1 MCSVQ
6 EDRTASPGRC
16 RSLREILKVSDD
28 KVTHHFHQKGAFGL
42 NGELHFTPKR
52 HPEDSRTVIRL
63 TNCCVRSVR
72 SVRFETGH
80 VNAWSCPERVRSCPV
95 LSGTCPV
102 MLSDHVRKE
111 CPECPGMSG
120 NVRECVRNVRSGLQ
134 GCAGLR
140 VRGGCYSRVRKPPS
154 PVHLAR
160 SLQSHIC
167 YGLYA

>member
-1 MCSVQ
+1 MLTPHKIRVGPGARQMSNQGVKQCQANEGADSKAGNDVQ
-6 EDRTASPGRC
+6 CARGHRTASPGRC

-80 VNAWSCPERVRSCPV
+80 VNAWSCPKRVRSCPE
-95 LSGTCPV
+95 S
-102 MLSDHVRKE
+102 VRS
-111 CPECPGMSG
+111 CPES
-120 NVRECVRNVRSGLQ
+120 VRS
-134 GCAGLR
+134 CPER
-140 VRGGCYSRVRKPPS
+140 VR
-154 PVHLAR
+154 
-160 SLQSHIC
+160 
-167 YGLYA
+167 

>member
-1 MCSVQ
+1 MSNSARQMKAQTAKQGMMIDVQ
-6 EDRTASPGRC
+6 CARGHRTASPGRC

-63 TNCCVRSVR
+63 SNCCVRSVRSVR

-80 VNAWSCPERVRSCPV
+80 VNAWSCPKRVRSCPESV
-95 LSGTCPV
+95 RSCPEQCPV

-111 CPECPGMSG
+111 CPECPVMSG
-120 NVRECVRNVRSGLQ
+120 NVL
-134 GCAGLR
+134 
-140 VRGGCYSRVRKPPS
+140 
-154 PVHLAR
+154 
-160 SLQSHIC
+160 
-167 YGLYA
+167 